1 MPPGARAAPSGP
13 TPAQDCT
20 EGISAQEK
28 GSNAVGSEMRCA
40 LKEMQTVQT
49 PNTIARVPT
58 TGERKQPPLVR
69 EYLKHSP
76 CRSVRGYPGL
86 AAAPQPL
93 LAHGLQDQRL
103 DRLRGARQVVVRLQA
118 VHRDLFLVRLQ
129 LLDALLHLLHLR
141 AVTRVSKVQQTCQ
154 TLSQTRCKRT
164 NQTATS
170 QNPSTQLRSPLSR
183 PFNASAS
190 ACLPSSPLFLF

>member
-1 MPPGARAAPSGP
+1 MNANNRAHKLCCMSKIVDRWHDMDQDLQEQLGEFWTGDTMQGIRQEFMDGKMPKVCDWYCGRYEREKVWEESNRMHF
-13 TPAQDCT
+13 
-20 EGISAQEK
+20 ISKYADHEET
-28 GSNAVGSEMRCA
+28 SHRNYEN
-40 LKEMQTVQT
+40 L
-49 PNTIARVPT
+49 
-58 TGERKQPPLVR
+58 
-69 EYLKHSP
+69 
-76 CRSVRGYPGL
+76 GL
-86 AAAPQPL
+86 DVVHGNL
-93 LAHGLQDQRL
+93 LAQRL
-103 DRLRGARQVVVRLQA
+103 HLR
-118 VHRDLFLVRLQ
+118 
-129 LLDALLHLLHLR
+129 DALLHLRYLR